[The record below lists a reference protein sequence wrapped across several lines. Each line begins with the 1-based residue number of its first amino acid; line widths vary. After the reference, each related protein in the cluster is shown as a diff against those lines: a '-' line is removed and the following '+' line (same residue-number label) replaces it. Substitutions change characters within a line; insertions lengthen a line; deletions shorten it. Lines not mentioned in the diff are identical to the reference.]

1 VYPADVSPPLLLSTI
16 PEGAI
21 KAQTVGWGDGV
32 LDGSGDELTEDDVEG
47 NLLGD
52 TLGEEE
58 AVSET
63 VCPAVPANA
72 RALNNKR
79 SIYIYTFFGL
89 GFGFTEYL
97 PSSNKMSADSV
108 PAVTT
113 VPAEVV
119 PAPVTVEAPVVV
131 DVPVP
136 APAPAVDFSDNSALL
151 KFALMKIAEA
161 QLQADV
167 AIDDKIKQV
176 VEAIKTEIRKADLS
190 PTVRVAA
197 LDWCDDA
204 LPYVIKAVDIIQAE
218 LKKVALTEADKVKDV
233 VVAEVKKCCPSFF
246 TKKV

>member
-1 VYPADVSPPLLLSTI
+1 
-16 PEGAI
+16 
-21 KAQTVGWGDGV
+21 
-32 LDGSGDELTEDDVEG
+32 
-47 NLLGD
+47 
-52 TLGEEE
+52 
-58 AVSET
+58 
-63 VCPAVPANA
+63 
-72 RALNNKR
+72 
-79 SIYIYTFFGL
+79 
-89 GFGFTEYL
+89 
-97 PSSNKMSADSV
+97 MSADSV
-108 PAVTT
+108 PVPEPAVTT

-131 DVPVP
+131 AVP

-167 AIDDKIKQV
+167 ALDDKIKQV
-176 VEAIKTEIRKADLS
+176 VEAIKAEIRKADLS

-204 LPYVIKAVDIIQAE
+204 LPYVIKAVDMIQEE
-218 LKKVALTEADKVKDV
+218 LKKVALSEADKVKDV

>member
-1 VYPADVSPPLLLSTI
+1 M
-16 PEGAI
+16 
-21 KAQTVGWGDGV
+21 
-32 LDGSGDELTEDDVEG
+32 
-47 NLLGD
+47 
-52 TLGEEE
+52 
-58 AVSET
+58 
-63 VCPAVPANA
+63 VCALVPANA

-108 PAVTT
+108 PVPEPAVTT

-131 DVPVP
+131 AVP

-167 AIDDKIKQV
+167 ALDDKIKQV
-176 VEAIKTEIRKADLS
+176 VEAIKAEIRKADLS

-204 LPYVIKAVDIIQAE
+204 LPYVIKAVDMIQEE
-218 LKKVALTEADKVKDV
+218 LKKVALSEADKVKDV